1 MKVSIVGLG
10 YVGAVTGACLADFGQ
25 DVLCVDVDE
34 RKVSQVK
41 DGIAPVFEAGLDELV
56 RRHAGA
62 RLRATTDLR
71 SAVLETDLTMVA
83 VGTPFAGGEIDLGAV
98 RRVTQEI
105 GAALRDKA
113 AYHVVVVKS
122 TVVPGTTRSVV
133 LPLLEDASGK
143 QAGRDFGVGMNPE
156 FLTEGQAVEDFTSP
170 DRLVLGGADG
180 RVHEALE
187 RLYEAIPADVPRLRT
202 DTTTAET
209 IKYASNAL
217 LATAISFANEIAD
230 ICTALGDTD
239 VVDVM
244 RGVHLSRYLTPLGAD
259 GIPVRAPIASFLEA
273 GCGFGGSCLPKDLRA
288 LIAHAAGLDVEL
300 PVLEAVLRTNEA
312 RSDALLDLLRR
323 RLPTLR
329 GARVTVLGLA
339 FKPDTDDVRE
349 SPAVPIVERLLSE
362 GVSVTAHD
370 PVVKALPED
379 LSSDSDRITLAG
391 SLEDALSEADAVVL
405 VTRWNDYREVPILLA
420 GREPQPLFVDG
431 RRMLDKQAFARYAG
445 VGT

>member
-1 MKVSIVGLG
+1 
-10 YVGAVTGACLADFGQ
+10 
-25 DVLCVDVDE
+25 
-34 RKVSQVK
+34 
-41 DGIAPVFEAGLDELV
+41 
-56 RRHAGA
+56 
-62 RLRATTDLR
+62 
-71 SAVLETDLTMVA
+71 
-83 VGTPFAGGEIDLGAV
+83 
-98 RRVTQEI
+98 
-105 GAALRDKA
+105 
-113 AYHVVVVKS
+113 
-122 TVVPGTTRSVV
+122 
-133 LPLLEDASGK
+133 
-143 QAGRDFGVGMNPE
+143 
-156 FLTEGQAVEDFTSP
+156 
-170 DRLVLGGADG
+170 
-180 RVHEALE
+180 
-187 RLYEAIPADVPRLRT
+187 
-202 DTTTAET
+202 
-209 IKYASNAL
+209 
-217 LATAISFANEIAD
+217 
-230 ICTALGDTD
+230 
-239 VVDVM
+239 
-244 RGVHLSRYLTPLGAD
+244 
-259 GIPVRAPIASFLEA
+259 
-273 GCGFGGSCLPKDLRA
+273 